1 MTNKGERKGMERVRE
16 GNNYTLGKDLVGHHI
31 TENQETVITQQ
42 MLLYSF
48 KIRTCQSVR
57 KGVIRYSSMNLIIC
71 RTGQNGE
78 GRVLNDKKMI

>member
-1 MTNKGERKGMERVRE
+1 MGNPPDLGFQIPQYFIRLILMTNKGERKGMERVRE

-48 KIRTCQSVR
+48 KIRTC
-57 KGVIRYSSMNLIIC
+57 
-71 RTGQNGE
+71 
-78 GRVLNDKKMI
+78 